1 MAMKVGDLVKIVHNV
16 HDSHM
21 PLSKTGMLI
30 DFVGKEKDQVLIMF
44 DNLKTLKFH
53 ITQVAK
59 IVSKS

>member
-16 HDSHM
+16 LDSHM
-21 PLSKTGMLI
+21 PLSRTGMLI
-30 DFVGKEKDQVLIMF
+30 DFVGKENDQVLIMF